1 MDEVKSA
8 VEAFHRPTLSRSDD
22 ASDIPSMSPLSRT
35 VTESSESTHTIRI
48 GGGQA
53 QSSEAQLSLPYP
65 SPLKTDDM
73 GTPTGTPGL
82 HLPFTALSPTVP
94 PATANPSKLAKD
106 YITKEWVASANAD
119 QSIAPSKLL
128 PGQSSEKISE
138 ESPDLFSIAIQIQT
152 EPGLNGWWK
161 QSIKIL
167 RETFLAERATL
178 SIPSDSTEIEN
189 VPWAQL
195 ASFNADEDESVSQIA
210 VDAGSTQGSIGEIL
224 AQDSPTGDKR
234 LERDNTTN
242 IRTSSFVGSSTLA
255 GRPKLESRHSYGGY
269 PTRNYAVNPENP
281 TSATSF
287 RRPRPS
293 RTGSQASVGG
303 AGRLRAAAELNAEQL
318 RRFDHEHSY
327 RGPLSD
333 DTNPSSIILGGRIL
347 DVMQPLDAETDPLIT
362 PAGIVRVLNNS
373 RATVLTRKYL
383 SRREDER
390 LTQGSSGAGS
400 SDKKASPPQRV
411 PAEQPS
417 KSKLHVRQRSTNTST
432 RSSNGQTKHEGWT
445 RIKGENG
452 SYEDFEQVPGTPWAQ
467 SPAPSPAALA
477 DPEENPFF
485 TNTSTV
491 EEAFKKNPP
500 SHEYGNGKQIE
511 AIGLDKSCT
520 ILQVPL
526 IHPSASL
533 SQPKHAH
540 RQREDRKSKTV
551 KAAQGGSGHQA
562 LPERKR
568 KVPLA
573 ILSILAPAVPY
584 PSALVEALNRLSP
597 VLATT
602 FYAARQ
608 HTHLHNEVLG
618 LSQRRAR
625 SGGRMLSREE
635 RPPEYGGARNLPGFS
650 LVEPVREESFSPLS
664 TSTASSDYLT
674 ATYQTPKTPLP
685 VAEDRTSSSAPD
697 SSSESGY
704 ERHPKQSPVSEKPEG
719 YFPSNLSQEVSQEQS
734 PPKRQPS
741 LKGTSPASRVGTQKR
756 GHVLHSQGATFHNT
770 HPSLPTATAVPQ
782 SDHDASEAD
791 DTEIH
796 PFKEPSLSLL
806 RSMIDIGA
814 TQQFIAEP
822 GSGKLLWVNSK
833 FQAYRSTSSGQRL
846 DDDLWDKIY
855 PKDRKTFRKEWL
867 NALETGDQLSQQLR
881 LERFDGQYRWF
892 HIKFLPLKD
901 KFGLIK
907 YWSGQAMDIHDLHEA
922 EVKAAKSKEKAAS
935 EAKYRAIANSLPV
948 IVFAA
953 SVPTGMTFANTQW
966 LSYSGQTLE
975 EALGFGFLNHV
986 HPDDLV
992 KCRFPGLG
1000 GSGVSSPRAGLAFD
1014 RKRDGIIRTYSTTSS
1029 TGESESTAVAGSK
1042 IDHRPNRPASP
1053 PSELQIPNE
1062 LLRDLAEAGVILC
1075 AKDGQGNLSITTEL
1089 RLKSKDDQYRWHL
1102 VQGSCIESV
1111 DFGQGE
1117 AQWFIACTD
1126 ISVQKQNEAKIQK
1139 TNSALEHMNSALEA
1153 EMQRKMGYLSSMSH
1167 EIRTPLNGIIGNL
1180 QFLINSGLGES
1191 AGEWAH
1197 GAQEAA
1203 KGMHELINGILD
1215 LSKAEA
1221 NMLKLDMHWFN
1232 PRHMMEEVTDILNS
1246 RTTEKKIEFC
1256 YESAA
1261 DVPSS
1266 IRGDKGRIK
1275 QILVNL
1281 AGNAIKFTKFGEVIV
1296 KCDILDK
1303 LPPGVE
1309 LPDLHA
1315 KELFIRWT
1323 VTDTG
1328 IGFSTEDKKLLFKAY
1343 SQVKSKSTRDIG
1355 GTGLGLLLCKTM
1367 VNLHGG
1373 EIDASSE
1380 GPGRGSAFTFF
1391 ARFKVRKEELSV
1403 EHSRAG
1409 SSLPSP
1415 SLGGPTPIPSAATLS
1430 PGRRTDSPASMATVN
1445 TTSDSPALLSD
1456 SSSALSYHSGAYQR
1470 SIRSSASTMGSYSSD
1485 LSMKLTLPPSNITG
1499 IPRAEGAQTPPSPK
1513 PGVKKTSSKRTS
1525 AILTLP
1531 KAGPLSPKPASI
1543 SAEATT
1549 TASTGA
1555 TRPTITGETKIA
1567 VPKKLETSNDPE
1579 RSSFRPPLLSVLVV
1593 CPPESTR
1600 RITSDRIRYVA
1611 PRSTPCN
1618 ITSVEAAGAALDLLL
1633 GDETILFTH
1642 IVLRL
1647 TENDIVAQCLRKVLA
1662 SPRHTQACILVVTD
1676 LDQQEE
1682 LKTSLPDLDYD
1693 ALNKSDRVKMIFKPV
1708 HAYKLA
1714 KVFDPFNENAKLIE
1728 DPKEAK
1734 RKEEK
1739 RLQKES
1745 YALFKRVLGGKSIR
1759 VLAVEDN
1766 ALQMNVSFDLPL
1778 KFNPTKH

>member
-1 MDEVKSA
+1 MDDVQSA
-8 VEAFHRPTLSRSDD
+8 AEIHHQPTGSQSAD

-35 VTESSESTHTIRI
+35 VTESSTSTHTIKV
-48 GGGQA
+48 GGGRA
-53 QSSEAQLSLPYP
+53 RSPEVHLSLPYP
-65 SPLKTDDM
+65 SPLKIDEM
-73 GTPTGTPGL
+73 GTPIGTPGS

-94 PATANPSKLAKD
+94 PITATSSKLAKD
-106 YITKEWVASANAD
+106 HLAKEWIASDNAD
-119 QSIAPSKLL
+119 QSLTPGKLPL
-128 PGQSSEKISE
+128 GQSLEKTSEGM
-138 ESPDLFSIAIQIQT
+138 PDLFSIAIQIQT

-161 QSIKIL
+161 QSIKVL

-195 ASFNADEDESVSQIA
+195 ASFNVDEDEIISQTA
-210 VDAGSTQGSIGEIL
+210 VDAGITQSSLGEVL
-224 AQDSPTGDKR
+224 AQESPTGDKR
-234 LERDNTTN
+234 REKDNATN
-242 IRTSSFVGSSTLA
+242 ARIASFVGSSTLA
-255 GRPKLESRHSYGGY
+255 TRPKLESRHSYGGY
-269 PTRNYAVNPENP
+269 PTRYHAVNPENP
-281 TSATSF
+281 TGSTQLK
-287 RRPRPS
+287 RPRPP
-293 RTGSQASVGG
+293 RTGSQASIGG
-303 AGRLRAAAELNAEQL
+303 AGRQRAAAELNVEQL
-318 RRFDHEHSY
+318 RRFDNEQSY

-333 DTNPSSIILGGRIL
+333 DTNPSSSILGGRIL
-347 DVMQPLDAETDPLIT
+347 DVLQPLDAETDPLIT
-362 PAGIVRVLNNS
+362 PAGIMRVLNNS
-373 RATVLTRKYL
+373 RATILTRKYL
-383 SRREDER
+383 GMGDEER
-390 LTQGSSGAGS
+390 LAQAGSGPGSSG
-400 SDKKASPPQRV
+400 KKPSPSQRV
-411 PAEQPS
+411 QAERPS
-417 KSKLHVRQRSTNTST
+417 RYKLHTRQRSTTAST
-432 RSSNGQTKHEGWT
+432 GSSAGTTMHEGWT
-445 RIKGENG
+445 RLKGENG
-452 SYEDFEQVPGTPWAQ
+452 TYEDFEQVPGTPWAQ
-467 SPAPSPAALA
+467 SPAPSPAALT
-477 DPEENPFF
+477 DPDENPFF
-485 TNTSTV
+485 TDTSTV
-491 EEAFKKNPP
+491 EEAFKKDPP
-500 SHEYGNGKQIE
+500 THAYGSGRQIE
-511 AIGLDKSCT
+511 AIGLDKSRT
-520 ILQVPL
+520 ILQLPL
-526 IHPSASL
+526 IHPSANL
-533 SQPKHAH
+533 SQPQHAH
-540 RQREDRKSKTV
+540 RLREDRKPQTV
-551 KAAQGGSGHQA
+551 KAGQSSSGQQL

-584 PSALVEALNRLSP
+584 TPVLIEALNQLSP

-625 SGGRMLSREE
+625 SGGRMHLLEE
-635 RPPEYGGARNLPGFS
+635 RPPEYGGARNIPGFS
-650 LVEPVREESFSPLS
+650 LVEPVMEEGFSPLS
-664 TSTASSDYLT
+664 TSTASSDYVT
-674 ATYQTPKTPLP
+674 ATYQSPKTPVP
-685 VAEDRTSSSAPD
+685 VTEDRTSSSGPD
-697 SSSESGY
+697 TSSESGN
-704 ERHPKQSPVSEKPEG
+704 ERRPKQSPVSDRLEG
-719 YFPSNLSQEVSQEQS
+719 YFPSSLSQEVSQEQS
-734 PPKRQPS
+734 PPKRQLS
-741 LKGTSPASRVGTQKR
+741 LKGTTQVSRSGTQKK
-756 GHVLHSQGATFHNT
+756 GNVLHSQGATFHNT
-770 HPSLPTATAVPQ
+770 HPSLPTATTLSQ

-791 DTEIH
+791 EPEIH

-822 GSGKLLWVNSK
+822 DSGKLLWVNSK

-846 DDDLWDKIY
+846 DDDLWKKIY
-855 PKDRKTFRKEWL
+855 PKDRKAFRKEWS
-867 NALETGDQLSQQLR
+867 NALETGEQLSQQLR

-892 HIKFLPLKD
+892 HVKFLPLKD

-953 SVPTGMTFANTQW
+953 SVPSGMTFANTQW

-1000 GSGVSSPRAGLAFD
+1000 GSGVSSPRTGLPFD
-1014 RKRDGIIRTYSTTSS
+1014 RKRVDIVRTESTASS
-1029 TGESESTAVAGSK
+1029 TGESESTAMPGSRTAR
-1042 IDHRPNRPASP
+1042 RPNRPASP
-1053 PSELQIPNE
+1053 LSELQIPNE
-1062 LLRDLAEAGVILC
+1062 LLRDLAEDGVILC

-1089 RLKSKDDQYRWHL
+1089 RLLSKDDQYRWHL

-1126 ISVQKQNEAKIQK
+1126 ISVQKHNEAKIQK

-1232 PRHMMEEVTDILNS
+1232 PRHLMEEVTDILNP
-1246 RTTEKKIEFC
+1246 RTSEKKIELC
-1256 YESAA
+1256 HESAS

-1266 IRGDKGRIK
+1266 IRGDKGRIR

-1281 AGNAIKFTKFGEVIV
+1281 AGNAIKFTKVGEVII

-1303 LPPGVE
+1303 LPLGVE
-1309 LPDLHA
+1309 LPELHA

-1323 VTDTG
+1323 ITDTG
-1328 IGFSTEDKKLLFKAY
+1328 IGFSKDDKKLLFKAY

-1373 EIDASSE
+1373 EIDASSD
-1380 GPGRGSAFTFF
+1380 GLGKGSAFTFF
-1391 ARFKVRKEELSV
+1391 ARFRVRKEDSV
-1403 EHSRAG
+1403 VHNRAA

-1415 SLGGPTPIPSAATLS
+1415 SLGGPTTIPSASALS
-1430 PGRRTDSPASMATVN
+1430 PGRRTDSPAPMAAA
-1445 TTSDSPALLSD
+1445 TTSSDSPALLSD
-1456 SSSALSYHSGAYQR
+1456 SSSALSYQSGTYQR
-1470 SIRSSASTMGSYSSD
+1470 SIRSSASTMASNNSD
-1485 LSMKLTLPPSNITG
+1485 ISMKLTLPPPNVSG
-1499 IPRAEGAQTPPSPK
+1499 VLRPEGARTPPSPK
-1513 PGVKKTSSKRTS
+1513 PGARKMSSIRTS

-1549 TASTGA
+1549 TTLAGASKA
-1555 TRPTITGETKIA
+1555 MIPTETKIA
-1567 VPKKLETSNDPE
+1567 VPKKLEVSNDPE
-1579 RSSFRPPLLSVLVV
+1579 RSSFRPPLLSVLVI

-1600 RITSDRIRYVA
+1600 RITSNRIRYVA
-1611 PRSTPCN
+1611 PKSTPCN
-1618 ITSVEAAGAALDLLL
+1618 ITSVETAEAAMDLLL
-1633 GDETILFTH
+1633 GEETILFTH
-1642 IVLRL
+1642 VVLRL
-1647 TENDIVAQCLRKVLA
+1647 TEDDVVAQCMRKILA
-1662 SPRHTQACILVVTD
+1662 SPRHNQACIVVVTD
-1676 LDQQEE
+1676 LSQQDE
-1682 LKTSLPDLDYD
+1682 LKANLPDLDFG
-1693 ALNKSDRVKMIFKPV
+1693 ALSKSDRVKIIFKPV

-1714 KVFDPFNENAKLIE
+1714 KIFDPFNENAKLIE

-1745 YALFKRVLGGKSIR
+1745 YALFKRVLGGKGIR

-1766 ALQMNVSFDLPL
+1766 QLQMNVRFDLTFRSSL
-1778 KFNPTKH
+1778 TMY